1 MKRDIEN
8 RDDLIQLVNLFY
20 ELVKADDEISIFFT
34 DTVHVNWEQHL
45 PKMYDFWENTLF
57 ATGNYS
63 GNPLLIH
70 KQINDKKLISQA
82 HFTRWLSLF
91 HSTVNSL
98 FEGEKAERIKQR
110 AAGIA
115 FLMQVKISNS

>member
-20 ELVKADDEISIFFT
+20 ERVKADDEISIFFT

-70 KQINDKKLISQA
+70 KKINDKKLILQA
-82 HFTRWLSLF
+82 HFARWLSLF

>member
-1 MKRDIEN
+1 MKQDIQN
-8 RDDLIQLVNLFY
+8 REDLIQLVNLFY
-20 ELVKADDEISIFFT
+20 ERVNVDDEISSFFT
-34 DTVHVNWEQHL
+34 DTIHVNWEQHL

-57 ATGNYS
+57 ASVNYS
-63 GNPLLIH
+63 GNPMLIH
-70 KQINDKKLISQA
+70 KMINDKKLITQA
-82 HFTRWLSLF
+82 HFNRWISLF
-91 HSTVNSL
+91 HSTVDSL